1 MSGASEGSLTVLV
14 PIAGSNL
21 ATWKHCYYL
30 KMLKSA
36 VANYDLK
43 AKVMSGSSKYLR
55 MLLSFIYVTLEV
67 RNCSDF

>member
-1 MSGASEGSLTVLV
+1 
-14 PIAGSNL
+14 
-21 ATWKHCYYL
+21 
-30 KMLKSA
+30 MLEIA